1 MTSLTPSSESQLPAV
16 ALIEKTNGVSAAVK
30 LSICIPAYHD
40 DPTSLITALTLQTG
54 ANASELLIYDDGS
67 DDADMAARI
76 EGAILKFPG
85 PARYINARQN
95 SGRSAAR
102 NRLVCAATSEWVL
115 FIDADMLPDSVD
127 FLSKYIGLTEQQKTP
142 AVIAGGFSLKQVK
155 PGANQKLHAAQ
166 AKRSDC
172 IPANRRALDPGRFV
186 FSSNI
191 VVHKQVLRTVEFDEQ
206 FSGWGWEDVDW
217 GLRVAHVFPILHV
230 ENTATHLGLEPDDV
244 LIRKF
249 GSSGPNYARL
259 VHNHPT
265 ATRRMKL
272 TFMSGMMRNWPFV
285 AGASRMVALHRNL
298 PLPVRLFALKLY
310 RARMYANHL

>member
-1 MTSLTPSSESQLPAV
+1 MTRRRQTEHALRREVSSASKRLWTRGWV
-16 ALIEKTNGVSAAVK
+16 AN
-30 LSICIPAYHD
+30 HD
-40 DPTSLITALTLQTG
+40 GNITARLENGNLLATPTG
-54 ANASELLIYDDGS
+54 LSK
-67 DDADMAARI
+67 R
-76 EGAILKFPG
+76 
-85 PARYINARQN
+85 
-95 SGRSAAR
+95 
-102 NRLVCAATSEWVL
+102 V
-115 FIDADMLPDSVD
+115 IDADMLPDSVD